1 MKKVV
6 VVVSALLVMGLVFGM
21 VAGGLALAGKFGDEP
36 PPVPSRVEDTVSH
49 AADVPSLT
57 ENEIATARYI
67 LGNDSKMQSLVPGGY
82 IIERIAPWLSSS
94 RQAIGA
100 LIEVSISPPVNVD
113 GEWPFVDHD
122 GVQSSDRPYQ
132 QTSAQLEVRGLQRAY
147 VLIDLTE
154 EELVS
159 IDPIQYDQ
167 IIAQEVIPPKTP
179 TGE

>member
-21 VAGGLALAGKFGDEP
+21 VVGGLALAGHFGDEP
-36 PPVPSRVEDTVSH
+36 PPIPSLVENTVSH

-57 ENEIATARYI
+57 ENEIATARDI
-67 LGNDSKMQSLVPGGY
+67 LWNDSKMQSLVPGGY
-82 IIERIAPWLSSS
+82 IIERVAPWLSSS

-100 LIEVSISPPVNVD
+100 LMEVSISPPVNVD

-122 GVQSSDRPYQ
+122 GVQSSNRPYQ

-159 IDPIQYDQ
+159 IDPIQYDH
-167 IIAQEVIPPKTP
+167 IIAEEGTP
-179 TGE
+179 RKSPAGK

>member
-21 VAGGLALAGKFGDEP
+21 VVGGLALAGQFGDEP
-36 PPVPSRVEDTVSH
+36 PPIPSLVENTVSH

-57 ENEIATARYI
+57 ENEIATARDI
-67 LGNDSKMQSLVPGGY
+67 LWNDSKMQSLVPGGY
-82 IIERIAPWLSSS
+82 IIERVAPWLSSS

-122 GVQSSDRPYQ
+122 GVQSSNRPYQ

-159 IDPIQYDQ
+159 IDPIQYDH
-167 IIAQEVIPPKTP
+167 IIAEEGTP
-179 TGE
+179 RKSPAGK

>member
-21 VAGGLALAGKFGDEP
+21 VVGGLALAGHFGDEP
-36 PPVPSRVEDTVSH
+36 PPIPSLVENTVSH

-57 ENEIATARYI
+57 ENEIATARDI
-67 LGNDSKMQSLVPGGY
+67 LWNDSKMQSLVPGGY
-82 IIERIAPWLSSS
+82 IIERVAPWLSSS

-122 GVQSSDRPYQ
+122 GVQSSNRPYQ

-159 IDPIQYDQ
+159 IDPIQYDH
-167 IIAQEVIPPKTP
+167 IIAEEGTP
-179 TGE
+179 RKSPAGK